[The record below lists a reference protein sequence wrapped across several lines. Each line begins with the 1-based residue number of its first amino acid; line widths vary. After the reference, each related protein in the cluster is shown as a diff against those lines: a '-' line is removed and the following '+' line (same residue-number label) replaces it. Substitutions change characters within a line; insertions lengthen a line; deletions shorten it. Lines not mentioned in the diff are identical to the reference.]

1 MEIRDKVFA
10 QRYRDGLVTVDEMK
24 DHLVRNYSVFDLAD
38 ELAGYLIEDSEFKR
52 NQIILSPKQEQL
64 FKLVLGKIVRPKN
77 VDLGRKPKTE
87 KYLSQ
92 REDINPDLFR
102 K

>member
-24 DHLVRNYSVFDLAD
+24 NHLVRNYSVFDLAD

-64 FKLVLGKIVRPKN
+64 LKVLLRNYAVVEHKTTVAEIGKVM
-77 VDLGRKPKTE
+77 
-87 KYLSQ
+87 
-92 REDINPDLFR
+92 
-102 K
+102 